1 MNWEELEK
9 KLDSKEMKEHML
21 LQGVSI
27 SKTINKEM
35 EKIMDVANAVRR
47 FKRFVFSGCGD
58 KHVVP
63 LITEFLWRN
72 VSDKPLDVIH
82 SRVLADFPPRYLDES
97 TCVVFISQSGTT
109 KDTVE
114 ACKTIIEKGCKFI
127 TITNLKERKEDSLVD
142 LAEKYDGCVI
152 RTHTKLYPET
162 PLPSTGT
169 FHTSLAVLN
178 LLTMFIND
186 AGEKLF
192 DFQVNI
198 IPNVV
203 DKLSKSI
210 SVIKECREL
219 GLKMRKFNDFY
230 VVGDGP
236 RFPVA
241 RKQAKIMLMEGV
253 KTNAC
258 DVELEEF
265 VHSLIETLE
274 SQKKNPLILLK
285 PLDRWLSD
293 SSLMNYKIVKNLW
306 EKVCGRGMVFEIDPF
321 AFLNEDLRRTFS
333 CVEGN
338 LLSPFLYAVV
348 LGWLTYYLALAKN
361 VDPGVGKLVKKVR
374 SKKEME
380 GLLS

>member
-1 MNWEELEK
+1 
-9 KLDSKEMKEHML
+9 MKEHMM

-27 SKTINKEM
+27 SETINKEM
-35 EKIMDVANAVRR
+35 ETIIDVAKDVRH
-47 FKRFVFSGCGD
+47 FKRFIFSGCGD
-58 KHVVP
+58 KYVVP

-72 VSDKPLDVIH
+72 VSEKPLDVIH
-82 SRVLADFPPRYLDES
+82 SRMLADFPPRYLNED

-114 ACKTIIEKGCKFI
+114 ACKVVIEKKCKFI
-127 TITNLKERKEDSLVD
+127 VITNLKEEKEGSLVE
-142 LAEKYDGCVI
+142 LAEKYDGYVI

-169 FHTSLAVLN
+169 FHTSLTVLN
-178 LLTMFIND
+178 LLSLFIND
-186 AGEKLF
+186 AKRKFF

-198 IPNVV
+198 IPGIVN
-203 DKLSKSI
+203 KLSKSNVVMEK
-210 SVIKECREL
+210 SKGL
-219 GLKMRKFNDFY
+219 GLKLKDFDDFY

-241 RKQAKIMLMEGV
+241 RRQAKIMLMEGV

-274 SQKKNPLILLK
+274 SKKKNLLILLK
-285 PLDRWLSD
+285 PLDGWLSE
-293 SSLMNYKIVKNLW
+293 SSTLNYIIIKNLW
-306 EKVCGRGMVFEIDPF
+306 ERLSGKEMIVEIDPF
-321 AFLNEDLRRTFS
+321 VFLDEDTRKTFS

-348 LGWLTYYLALAKN
+348 LGWLTYYLALAK
-361 VDPGVGKLVKKVR
+361 VMDPGVGKLVKKVR
-374 SKKEME
+374 SKKEIE
-380 GLLS
+380 ELLS